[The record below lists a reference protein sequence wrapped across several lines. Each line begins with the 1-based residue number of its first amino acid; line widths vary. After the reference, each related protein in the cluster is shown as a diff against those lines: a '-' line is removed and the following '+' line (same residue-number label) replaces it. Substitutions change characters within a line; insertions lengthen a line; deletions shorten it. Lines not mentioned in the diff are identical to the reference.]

1 MAGVLVDCRKLS
13 CPQPVVRLK
22 RLFEEG
28 GERPERLTVLVDNE
42 PALENVSR
50 FLQASGYTTQ
60 HLQDGSLWRITGKST
75 GLPDIPVPSAK
86 PQPDKLVSPETAKT
100 LILIPTAVL
109 GSGDDKLGSRLMG
122 TFLSTLPEMTP
133 SLWRIILLNGG
144 VTLAAEDSP
153 VIEALRVLEHAGVSI
168 LVCGTCLEHFG
179 LLRQKAVGQVT
190 NMLDIVTSM
199 QVVERVIRV

>member
-28 GERPERLTVLVDNE
+28 GERPERVTVLVDNE

-50 FLQASGYTTQ
+50 FLQASGYITQ
-60 HLQDGSLWRITGKST
+60 HLQDGSLWRVSGRRT
-75 GLPDIPVPSAK
+75 GLPDVPAPFTE
-86 PQPDKLVSPETAKT
+86 PQPDKSVRPETAKT
-100 LILIPTAVL
+100 LVLIPTAVF
-109 GSGDDKLGSRLMG
+109 GSGDDELGSRLMG
-122 TFLSTLPEMTP
+122 TFLSTLPEMVP

-144 VTLAAEDSP
+144 VTLAAENSP
-153 VIEALRVLEHAGVSI
+153 VIEALHALERAGVSI

-179 LLRQKAVGQVT
+179 LLQQKAVGQIT

-199 QVVERVIRV
+199 QVAEKIIRV